1 MHSHALIGY
10 AARMPPAA
18 AQPAPAGA
26 AADDAALMCAYAAG
40 DMAAF
45 ETLYAR
51 HRGPLYGYVK
61 RAVHDASLA
70 DELYQ
75 DIWERVITARHRY
88 RPTAAFSTWLYRIA
102 RNRLVDHWRRV
113 RPDAGH
119 DPDELPGTTAVPP
132 EALNADARALALEQA
147 IGHLAPEQR
156 EVILL
161 RLQRGFSL
169 AEIAEIT
176 GAPFEAVKSRLRY
189 AVGHLNRALGEEDP
203 E

>member
-1 MHSHALIGY
+1 MHTHALIGY

-18 AQPAPAGA
+18 VQPATADTAP
-26 AADDAALMCAYAAG
+26 DDAALMCAYAAG

-45 ETLYAR
+45 EALYAR
-51 HRGPLYGYVK
+51 HRGPLYGFVK

-88 RPTAAFSTWLYRIA
+88 RPSAAFSTWLYRIA
-102 RNRLVDHWRRV
+102 RNRLVDHWRRL
-113 RPDAGH
+113 RPEAAS
-119 DPDELPGTTAVPP
+119 DPDELPGAIAPP
-132 EALNADARALALEQA
+132 GEAMDEAGRAQALERA
-147 IGHLAPEQR
+147 IAQLAPEQR

-176 GAPFEAVKSRLRY
+176 GAPFEAAKSRLRY
-189 AVGHLNRALGEEDP
+189 AVGHLRRALGEEDS

>member
-1 MHSHALIGY
+1 MHTHALIGY

-18 AQPAPAGA
+18 VQPVPAEP

-45 ETLYAR
+45 EALYAR
-51 HRGPLYGYVK
+51 HRGPLYGFVK

-113 RPDAGH
+113 RPEAAG
-119 DPDELPGTTAVPP
+119 DPDELPTATAAPG
-132 EALNADARALALEQA
+132 EAMDEDDRSRALDRA
-147 IGHLAPEQR
+147 IGQLAPEQR

-189 AVGHLNRALGEEDP
+189 AIGHLNRALGEESSA
-203 E
+203 